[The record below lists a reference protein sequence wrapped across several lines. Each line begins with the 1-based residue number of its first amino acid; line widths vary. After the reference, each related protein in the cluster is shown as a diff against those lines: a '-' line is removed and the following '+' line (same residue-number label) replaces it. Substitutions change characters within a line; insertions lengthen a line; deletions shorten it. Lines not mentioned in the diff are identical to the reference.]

1 MNLEVGATLTVGI
14 PAGRSLD
21 WTGRILSGLESPDT
35 TVEVLVARWTENPLT
50 AQQLQDLNKHFP
62 TKEVSSRARHAPA
75 MRNAIIWE
83 ATSTHLLFLDDDMV
97 PGQNLLASALQLA
110 AREPNVVHQGIPY
123 RVANS
128 HKWLARTEGSLYQ
141 RGYSSYVDKDDNVTL
156 LDARLML
163 APVQILRETPF
174 DESSVYG
181 GGEGREL
188 ARSLREKGVVLKL
201 ARELDAAHTNR
212 DTIAS
217 LVEQK
222 RAHGR
227 GRGYQLM
234 QDGPRKNG
242 WLTYF
247 AGYAKRHFL
256 EPVVDRAKGD
266 LDTGELIYVWGTN
279 TVFWAGVFEQLV
291 RSNLGSKQK
300 S

>member
-1 MNLEVGATLTVGI
+1 
-14 PAGRSLD
+14 
-21 WTGRILSGLESPDT
+21 
-35 TVEVLVARWTENPLT
+35 
-50 AQQLQDLNKHFP
+50 
-62 TKEVSSRARHAPA
+62 
-75 MRNAIIWE
+75 MRNAIIWA

-97 PGQNLLASALQLA
+97 PGQILLESALQLA
-110 AREPNVVHQGIPY
+110 AREPNVVYQGIPY

-128 HKWLARTEGSLYQ
+128 HKWLARIEGRLYQ

-174 DESSVYG
+174 DESLVYG

-217 LVEQK
+217 LAEQK

-234 QDGPRKNG
+234 QDGPGDNG
-242 WLTYF
+242 WLAYF
-247 AGYAKRHFL
+247 ATYAKRHFL
-256 EPVVDRAKGD
+256 EPAVNRAKGE

-279 TVFWAGVFEQLV
+279 TVFWAGVFEQLI
-291 RSNLGSKQK
+291 RSNLRSKQK
-300 S
+300 D